1 MRAAEFMDKF
11 LKRKLDSNK
20 MSLRKTNSDQDL
32 NRLQLE
38 EKQNF
43 AGCTVMIVQNLD
55 LIGLEM
61 NRCLA
66 RYVLFAVRSCPMKQ
80 WFQVS

>member
-1 MRAAEFMDKF
+1 VIVTKV
-11 LKRKLDSNK
+11 
-20 MSLRKTNSDQDL
+20 SLRKINSYLDL

-43 AGCTVMIVQNLD
+43 AGCTVMIVKNLD

-66 RYVLFAVRSCPMKQ
+66 RYVLFAVRS
-80 WFQVS
+80 